1 MDRGLPDDN
10 TVKTALALA
19 GRAPSVHN
27 AQPWR
32 WRIADR
38 GVHVYVDPGR
48 EPPSLDPERRD
59 LVISCGAALHHLS
72 TAFSALGWAPV
83 IRRLPDPD
91 DPNHLAALT
100 LVPHRATSRD
110 VSLSA
115 AIARRRTD
123 RRPYTSLPIPPGY
136 LGLFSE
142 RAAALGA
149 TVRPAMGHDRERLAT
164 AAHAAAERHAGD
176 EAYRFEFATTPERHS
191 GRDGVLRPN
200 TPRTR
205 TWEDDPAGSEPAAP
219 AVGLDHAELL
229 VFGTQ
234 ADDRLSRLRAGE
246 AISSVLLTAA
256 NIGLATCLLTEPLE
270 IAEHRG
276 EIRTSVLNG
285 TAYPQAILRV
295 GWPPTSVEPLPVTP
309 RRPVEELLLSFDA
322 G

>member
-10 TVKTALALA
+10 TVETALALA

-32 WRIADR
+32 WRITER
-38 GVHVYVDPGR
+38 GIHVHVDPGR
-48 EPPSLDPERRD
+48 EPSSTDPERRD

-83 IRRLPDPD
+83 IHRLPDPD

-110 VSLSA
+110 ASLSA
-115 AIARRRTD
+115 SIAQRRTD
-123 RRPYTSLPIPPGY
+123 RRPYTSLPIPHGY
-136 LGLFSE
+136 LSLFSE

-149 TVRPAMGHDRERLAT
+149 SVRLAEGRDRERLA
-164 AAHAAAERHAGD
+164 AAAERQAND
-176 EAYRFEFATTPERHS
+176 DAYRFELAMRS
-191 GRDGVLRPN
+191 GRHGIDDAA
-200 TPRTR
+200 PRTAR
-205 TWEDDPAGSEPAAP
+205 YPRSRDDLPAGMFAGADSAEGP
-219 AVGLDHAELL
+219 DHAELL
-229 VFGTQ
+229 VFGTS

-246 AISSVLLTAA
+246 AISSVLLTAT

-270 IAEHRG
+270 IAEYRD
-276 EIRTSVLNG
+276 EIRTSMLNN

-295 GWPPTSVEPLPVTP
+295 GWAPTSAEPLPMTA
-309 RRPVEELLLSFDA
+309 RRPVEELLLASDT